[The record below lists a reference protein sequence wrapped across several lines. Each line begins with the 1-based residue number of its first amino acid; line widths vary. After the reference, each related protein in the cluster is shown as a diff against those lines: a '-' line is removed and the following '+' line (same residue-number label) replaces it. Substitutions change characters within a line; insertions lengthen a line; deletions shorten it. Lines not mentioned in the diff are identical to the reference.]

1 MGRKKSEERSAEGRL
16 EREKR
21 KRRKGVSPEDL
32 KKLLA
37 YLEKHGSIVQHTTE
51 TEDKTSVV
59 VDTEAK
65 IKNLTSFRDNLRTMV
80 ARPSASVKNIVEIQ
94 QQLTEVQS
102 QLDGETAQRK
112 ILANETEKVAVEI
125 AFRVDRPTRRR
136 GAFAPIGEAL
146 RESGTALA
154 ESVASLI
161 LFIVTV
167 IPWLVLIVPAIWLLA
182 KGWRQLRR
190 KREGSGKIGAEG
202 GI

>member
-65 IKNLTSFRDNLRTMV
+65 I
-80 ARPSASVKNIVEIQ
+80 
-94 QQLTEVQS
+94 
-102 QLDGETAQRK
+102 
-112 ILANETEKVAVEI
+112 
-125 AFRVDRPTRRR
+125 
-136 GAFAPIGEAL
+136 
-146 RESGTALA
+146 
-154 ESVASLI
+154 
-161 LFIVTV
+161 
-167 IPWLVLIVPAIWLLA
+167 
-182 KGWRQLRR
+182 
-190 KREGSGKIGAEG
+190 
-202 GI
+202 